1 VVVFAVATGLSA
13 VAALASLL
21 RSGRYIHPAAAG
33 DVRQPVTDPPLP
45 S

>member
-1 VVVFAVATGLSA
+1 MPAAGLPA
-13 VAALASLL
+13 VAALAL
-21 RSGRYIHPAAAG
+21 RLRGGRYIHPAAAG